1 MNKVNYWA
9 AVVSADLFSVLA
21 PFGKACHVLGDSKV
35 TVGTRAVLWRR
46 FGLGCAERRRRGCK
60 CTSKP
65 STFLKCSVSQHFLGN
80 TRDKSRATGK
90 LVLFRWK
97 ILKWKVTSLPTG
109 SHLNSM
115 LSKGTASYSLWYKY
129 FWTECSQCPKNGPH
143 AAFAALPLFRV
154 SNKSHAKFSC
164 LPTYPHSMDIWKWGL
179 QERVNTTSAI
189 QFVCLHPAHLLKWEA
204 CAQLVFN
211 GLCLM
216 KGWFQPSALGTEDH
230 LLSSHCRWH

>member
-46 FGLGCAERRRRGCK
+46 FGLGCTERRRRGCK

-164 LPTYPHSMDIWKWGL
+164 LPTYPRSMDIWKWGL
-179 QERVNTTSAI
+179 HGGEGEYNI
-189 QFVCLHPAHLLKWEA
+189 NNPVCLFASSSS
-204 CAQLVFN
+204 AQVRSLCTAGFQWLVFN
-211 GLCLM
+211 EGLISAPCP
-216 KGWFQPSALGTEDH
+216 GDRRPFAEQPL
-230 LLSSHCRWH
+230 